1 MSNKYIDAICSENYG
16 AIDQKQV
23 ESAGLGIV
31 IGAAAL
37 VGIPFY
43 LMASETSERQ
53 GSRMFDWFKK
63 REKRRAQADKKSMQT
78 LMQGRNRMSNASKQQ
93 QDEIMR
99 RMFSAM

>member
-1 MSNKYIDAICSENYG
+1 MSNKYIDVICSENYG
-16 AIDQKQV
+16 AVDQKQV
-23 ESAGLGIV
+23 QSAGLGLLL
-31 IGAAAL
+31 GAAAV

-43 LMASETSERQ
+43 LIASETSERQ

-63 REKRRAQADKKSMQT
+63 REERRAQADKKSMQT
-78 LMQGRNRMSNASKQQ
+78 LMQGKNRMSNSSKQQ